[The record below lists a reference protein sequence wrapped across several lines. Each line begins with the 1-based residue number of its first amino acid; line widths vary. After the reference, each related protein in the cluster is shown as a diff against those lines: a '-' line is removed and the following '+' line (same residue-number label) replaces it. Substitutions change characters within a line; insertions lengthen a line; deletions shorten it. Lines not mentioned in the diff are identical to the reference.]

1 MPTEAKVATVAQLTK
16 ELAEGGPA
24 IVADYR
30 GLTVAE
36 LTAMRRSL
44 REQGVRYQVV
54 KNRLARIAA
63 RDAGRDSLTA
73 LLDGPTGLATGG
85 ADEVALAK
93 AFLDATRTYRTV
105 VVRGGV
111 DRQSHVR
118 RRDRNAAGDTAAAR
132 GPAGTAGG
140 QFRLAAVRSW
150 IGLVGAVAQPRL
162 CPCPARCQKGG
173 RAGPKSNRLKGDT

>member
-36 LTAMRRSL
+36 LTTMRRSL

-63 RDAGRDSLTA
+63 RDAGRDGLVA

-85 ADEVALAK
+85 ADEVALAR

-111 DRQSHVR
+111 IGNRTFDG
-118 RRDRNAAGDTAAAR
+118 AAVTRLATLPPREVLLAQL
-132 GPAGTAGG
+132 AGG
-140 QFRLAAVRSW
+140 FASPLTGLGSVLSAPLRNLGFALSQLAAKKAAEQ
-150 IGLVGAVAQPRL
+150 GLNQIV
-162 CPCPARCQKGG
+162 
-173 RAGPKSNRLKGDT
+173 